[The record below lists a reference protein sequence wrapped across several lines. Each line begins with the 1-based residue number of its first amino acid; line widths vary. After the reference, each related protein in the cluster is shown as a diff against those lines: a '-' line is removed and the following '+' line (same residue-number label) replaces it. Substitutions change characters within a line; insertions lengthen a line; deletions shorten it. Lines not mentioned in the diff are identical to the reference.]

1 MNHNRYPA
9 KRDSLFGW
17 LSEFSDQDWFP
28 KNGFHDDSSL
38 SIYEDETSVCVEAAL
53 PGLKS
58 DEVEVLFEKGMLWIR
73 GHKKEEEGDKHK
85 KFYRKAVTEFSY
97 NVHVPGHIDERA
109 EPEATFKNGVM
120 KVVFRKHE
128 KTQPRKIHVKGS

>member
-53 PGLKS
+53 PALKS
-58 DEVEVLFEKGMLWIR
+58 
-73 GHKKEEEGDKHK
+73 
-85 KFYRKAVTEFSY
+85 
-97 NVHVPGHIDERA
+97 
-109 EPEATFKNGVM
+109 
-120 KVVFRKHE
+120 
-128 KTQPRKIHVKGS
+128 